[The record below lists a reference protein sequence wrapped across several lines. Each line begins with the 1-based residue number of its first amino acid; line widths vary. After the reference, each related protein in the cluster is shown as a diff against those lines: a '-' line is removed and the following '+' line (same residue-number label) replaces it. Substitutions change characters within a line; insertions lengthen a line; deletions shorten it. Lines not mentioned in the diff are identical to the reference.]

1 MRPPSWLSRRGGE
14 RGIYTTPGD
23 APPKVSREAVL
34 GDRSYDIAQSLLEY
48 INKA

>member
-1 MRPPSWLSRRGGE
+1 MGPQGVIRLNVLHKLCR
-14 RGIYTTPGD
+14 
-23 APPKVSREAVL
+23 PKVGREAVL